1 MEGKKACT
9 LVELDKALKER
20 YLAKSFSINEIKN
33 FNDETLI
40 NYSESVSVYII
51 DDEKIIEDNLSDY
64 ERKEILETIHYIR
77 LNEVIINYETKEQ
90 EKKGKI
96 LEDINRGKLVI
107 LIVESKDN
115 FSFTGFTMQGS
126 GEKIYN
132 FLLELLGDNCREIVH
147 NTMEDIIDELNK
159 LIQTLWVLVD
169 K

>member
-64 ERKEILETIHYIR
+64 EKKEILETIHYIR